1 MIGWKALKARW
12 QSLLVILAVIGP
24 GIITANVDN
33 DAGGIA
39 TYSIAGAH
47 FGKDIL
53 WILLP
58 VTLALVVVQEMSAR
72 MGAVTNKGLACLIR
86 EKFGLKATFYVM
98 LALLVAN
105 FGNIVAEF
113 AGVAAAGEIFGIP
126 KYVSVPLAAL
136 GVWMLILKM
145 DYHRVEKIFLW
156 ACLFYV
162 AYLISGILARP
173 DWDAMVRASVRP
185 VWRTDGPYLYMLVG
199 IVGTTIAPWMQFYL
213 QAAIVEKG
221 VTERD
226 YRLSRLDVVVGCLG
240 AAVVAYFITI
250 ACAATMHA
258 QGIRID
264 GAEDAALALRPLA
277 GEWAADLFALGL
289 LNASLFAA
297 AILPLST
304 AYYLCEAFG
313 WEAGVDR
320 KISEAPL
327 FYGLFFVL
335 IVLGAGTVLLP
346 GFPLIEVM
354 VVSQVANGILLPVI
368 LWFMIQL
375 INDERLMGNYRNSLV
390 WNVIAWGTIVVVT
403 VLTVGMVL
411 GSL

>member
-1 MIGWKALKARW
+1 MKGLRARW
-12 QSLLVILAVIGP
+12 QSLVAMLAVVGP

-53 WILLP
+53 WVLLP
-58 VTLALVVVQEMSAR
+58 VTVALIVVQEMSAR
-72 MGAVTNKGLACLIR
+72 MGAVTNKGLACLLR
-86 EKFGLKATFYVM
+86 EKFGLRATFWVM
-98 LALLVAN
+98 CALLVAN

-113 AGVAAAGEIFGIP
+113 AGIAAAGEIFNVS
-126 KYVSVPLAAL
+126 KFVSVPAAAL
-136 GVWMLILKM
+136 AVWMLILKM
-145 DYHRVEKIFLW
+145 DYGRIEKIFLW

-162 AYLISGILARP
+162 AYLISGVLARP
-173 DWDAMVRASVRP
+173 DWGSMAKASVVP
-185 VWRTDGPYLYMLVG
+185 VFRTDFPYFYMLVG

-226 YRLSRLDVVVGCLG
+226 YRMSRLDVIVGCIG
-240 AAVVAYFITI
+240 AVIVAYFITI
-250 ACAATMHA
+250 ACAATLHT

-264 GAEDAALALRPLA
+264 GAEDAAVALRPLA
-277 GEWAADLFALGL
+277 GRWAADLFALGL

-297 AILPLST
+297 AVLPLST
-304 AYYLCEAFG
+304 SYYVCEAFG

-320 KISEAPL
+320 RISEAPL

-335 IVLGAGTVLLP
+335 IAVGAGTVLLP
-346 GFPLIEVM
+346 GFPLIKVM
-354 VVSQVANGILLPVI
+354 VISQVANGVLLPII

-375 INDERLMGNYRNSLV
+375 INDERLMGEYRNSRA
-390 WNVIAWGTIVVVT
+390 WNFVAWATVIIVSALTIGMVVT
-403 VLTVGMVL
+403 
-411 GSL
+411 SF